1 MNINKLDTP
10 ETNTRKFLFWFIG
23 FSEGNGSWI
32 VSNCYD
38 KRINKWYLQTFFII
52 NQKDPKVLFY
62 IKKQLGFGTVKKL
75 NSGYWRY
82 CVTSLKGTKILIN
95 IFKNNLKLNKTNNIF
110 KLFVQAYNSRVL
122 IEESFDIESIKQ
134 NLELTLNNGWLAG
147 FIDAV
152 GCFSVNVKNRLIY
165 LRFSISQ
172 IDSYN
177 IIIQLKNLLNL
188 GNIIKEDIN
197 LYKYYYSSIN
207 PKIYKL
213 IDYLEKYPLKSN
225 KNIDFVKW
233 KKIRIRLIDGLLN
246 ERLKNRRSKMR
257 LRRLIKNQKSKIKIW

>member
-23 FSEGNGSWI
+23 FSEGDGSWI

-38 KRINKWYLQTFFII
+38 KRINKSYLRTFFII

-95 IFKNNLKLNKTNNIF
+95 IFKNNLYLTKTNDRF
-110 KLFVQAYNSRVL
+110 KLFVQAYNSRVS
-122 IEESFDIESIKQ
+122 IEESVNIELIKQ
-134 NLELTLNNGWLAG
+134 NSELTLNNGWLAG
-147 FIDAV
+147 FIDAE
-152 GCFSVNVKNRLIY
+152 GCFSVTVKNMLIH

-172 IDSYN
+172 KDSSN
-177 IIIQLKNLLNL
+177 IIIQLKNLLNS
-188 GNIIKEDIN
+188 GSVSKGDNNIIS
-197 LYKYYYSSIN
+197 YYYSSTN

-213 IDYLEKYPLKSN
+213 IDYLEEYPLKSN
-225 KNIDFVKW
+225 KNIDFVRW

-257 LRRLIKNQKSKIKIW
+257 LKRLIKNQK